1 MSDKISVIM
10 AVYNA
15 EKTLKEA
22 VDSILNQTYK
32 NIEFII
38 CDDASTDN
46 SYKLLEEYAK
56 KDDRI
61 ILIKNEVNSRL
72 SFSLNHCLKYAT
84 GEYVARMDADDISL
98 PERLEKQMAF
108 LKENPEYQLVGTAM
122 QRFNEKGLAD
132 IVYAVDNPDYYT
144 LRNKI
149 PFHHATILTEK
160 RMYDTVNGYTVSKR
174 TMRAQ
179 DYDLWFR
186 FYANGFK
193 GTNMRE
199 ALYLVREDENAIRRR
214 TFKVR
219 YNAFKTTLI
228 GFKLLKYPKTWL
240 IRPAVEMVVKSI
252 VPFKIVELYR
262 ALQKR
267 KYLKNENSNHI
278 GEN

>member
-1 MSDKISVIM
+1 MEEKISVIM

-22 VDSILNQTYK
+22 VDSILNQTHK

-46 SYKLLEEYAK
+46 SFKLLEEYAK
-56 KDDRI
+56 QDDRI
-61 ILIKNEVNSRL
+61 VLIKNEVNSRL

-98 PERLEKQMAF
+98 PERFEKQLAF
-108 LKENPEYQLVGTAM
+108 LKEHPEVQLVGTAM
-122 QRFNEKGLAD
+122 QRFNEEGMAD
-132 IVYAVDNPDYYT
+132 IVNSVENPDYYT

-149 PFHHATILTEK
+149 PFHHATILTQK
-160 RMYDTVNGYTVSKR
+160 KMYDTVKGYTVSKR

-186 FYANGFK
+186 FYANGFN
-193 GTNMRE
+193 GANMSE
-199 ALYLVREDENAIRRR
+199 ALYLVREDAGAIRRR

-219 YNAFKTTLI
+219 FNAFKTTCI

-240 IRPAVEMVVKSI
+240 IRPAVGMVVKSI
-252 VPFKIVELYR
+252 VPFKLVEVYR
-262 ALQKR
+262 NWQKN
-267 KYLKNENSNHI
+267 KYLKET
-278 GEN
+278 EKR

>member
-1 MSDKISVIM
+1 MINEQISVIM
-10 AVYNA
+10 GIYNCA
-15 EKTLKEA
+15 DTLSDA
-22 VDSILNQTYK
+22 IDSILAQTYT
-32 NIEFII
+32 NWQLIL
-38 CDDASTDN
+38 CDDCSTDKTYDIAK
-46 SYKLLEEYAK
+46 SYQERFPDK
-56 KDDRI
+56 I
-61 ILIKNEVNSRL
+61 ILIQNETNSRL
-72 SFSLNHCLKYAT
+72 AYSLNHCLKYAT
-84 GEYVARMDADDISL
+84 GKYVARMDGDDISV
-98 PERLEKQMAF
+98 PERFEKQIKF

-144 LRNKI
+144 LRTKI

-160 RMYDTVNGYTVSKR
+160 KMYDTVNGYTVSKR

-228 GFKLLKYPKTWL
+228 GFKLLKYPKVWL
-240 IRPAVEMVVKSI
+240 IRPAVEMIVKSI
-252 VPFKIVELYR
+252 VPFKLVEVYR
-262 ALQKR
+262 NWQKH
-267 KYLKNENSNHI
+267 KYLKENE
-278 GEN
+278 ER